1 MGNSIKWPFIRQDY
15 KLESSL
21 ASRILSHPQD
31 TMYGTQFLLIWRQDA
46 KSWTLEGMY
55 QLERVWSVIR
65 PDRLEA
71 LSQSVGLLEWA
82 RSSSPS
88 RPSVRNIPRKKIGEI
103 TKFFDVWVIKPIPCL
118 QLNHPTLQ
126 LAYIALQLVNTQS
139 FNSLPPNLS
148 LTSSERD
155 VESSITSDIQS
166 SLASMISHSQV
177 SNSSSKRLA
186 YLAMIL
192 LLISWWFCRIV
203 IYYNTGGGLSRWI
216 FEAPKALSFKFWAW
230 HVTGNQVEKLQR
242 GKKKKNRQ
250 IFVLS

>member
-1 MGNSIKWPFIRQDY
+1 MGNSIKCPFIRQDY

-21 ASRILSHPQD
+21 ASRILWHPQD

-55 QLERVWSVIR
+55 RLERAWSVIR

-82 RSSSPS
+82 RSNSPS

-103 TKFFDVWVIKPIPCL
+103 TKFFDVWVIKPI
-118 QLNHPTLQ
+118 LQ

-155 VESSITSDIQS
+155 VESSITSDIQC

-177 SNSSSKRLA
+177 TNSSSKRSGMSCYDFAANIL
-186 YLAMIL
+186 MIL
-192 LLISWWFCRIV
+192 
-203 IYYNTGGGLSRWI
+203 
-216 FEAPKALSFKFWAW
+216 
-230 HVTGNQVEKLQR
+230 
-242 GKKKKNRQ
+242 
-250 IFVLS
+250 